1 MGAIHLQ
8 EDTFDN
14 KGMSMRAALAI
25 ALMMAATIGWAAEPA
40 APAQNKETTAA
51 PEVKRPFKPPGGWRP
66 KRVNGELV
74 YCTKVSE
81 YNSRIPRQECLTEA
95 QLREFVR
102 AGMAAREELEKQS
115 KSCSGPGCMN

>member
-1 MGAIHLQ
+1 MGAIHRQ
-8 EDTFDN
+8 EDTSNN
-14 KGMSMRAALAI
+14 KEMSMRTALAI

-40 APAQNKETTAA
+40 APDQNKQTTA
-51 PEVKRPFKPPGGWRP
+51 ESEMKRPFKPPGGWRP

-81 YNSRIPRQECLTEA
+81 YNSRISRQECLTEA

-102 AGMAAREELEKQS
+102 ASRAAREDLEKQS
-115 KSCSGPGCMN
+115 KACSGTGCAN